1 MIRPDVLRAARNV
14 LRVVPGLLPVERDTI
29 SGGGVVV
36 AGAGRDILSGAGD
49 VDLVGDDISWAV
61 KISFKVK
68 EQIRSPLR

>member
-29 SGGGVVV
+29 SGAGMVV
-36 AGAGRDILSGAGD
+36 AGAGRVILSGAGD
-49 VDLVGDDISWAV
+49 VDFVGDGIAWAV